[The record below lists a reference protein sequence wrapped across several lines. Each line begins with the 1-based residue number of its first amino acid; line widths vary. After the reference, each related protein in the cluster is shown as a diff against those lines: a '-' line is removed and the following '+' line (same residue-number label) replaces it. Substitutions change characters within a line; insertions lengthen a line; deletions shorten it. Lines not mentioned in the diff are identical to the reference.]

1 LDHLSLNLQ
10 FLILGLLLA
19 LSAFFSSAETCLMS
33 LNRYRLRHLAKDGHR
48 GARLAQAL
56 LHKTDH
62 LLGAILLG
70 NTFAAVS
77 IATIS
82 DNITMQMFG
91 EGHYG
96 FILGTITV
104 TFVILVFGEITPK
117 VVAAAHAEKL
127 AFTYSYILYPLI
139 RVLYPAIWF
148 TNLFV
153 TALLKV
159 FRIKINFAEVSHAI
173 STEELRSIVSEAG
186 SYIPQKNRAI
196 LLNLF
201 DLENAT
207 VDDVMTAHTQIE
219 DIDLDAPFEE
229 VVQQISSSNHTRL
242 LAKQDE
248 HEEIVGVIHIRK
260 VINQLQ
266 SGELTLE
273 GLKEVMSEPYFI
285 PSGTPLYTQIQ
296 QFQEKHQ
303 RLALVVDEYG
313 ELRGLVTLED
323 ILEEIIGE
331 FTTQSP
337 LKAST
342 LHQEEDGSWMVD
354 GSSSLRDLNKKLNLD
369 FSLDGPR
376 TLNGL
381 ILEHFEDIPEVGTSI
396 RIGNCALEIMQT
408 QDKIVKTIR
417 VMPLEPSEA
426 LD

>member
-1 LDHLSLNLQ
+1 M
-10 FLILGLLLA
+10 

-82 DNITMQMFG
+82 DDISLQLLG
-91 EGHYG
+91 ESGPG
-96 FILGTITV
+96 FIVGTVTV
-104 TFVILVFGEITPK
+104 TFIILVFGEITPK

-127 AFTYSYILYPLI
+127 AFAYSYVLYPLI
-139 RVLYPAIWF
+139 RILYPAIWF

-153 TALLKV
+153 TGLLKL
-159 FRIKINFAEVSHAI
+159 FRIKVNFAEVSHAI

-186 SYIPQKNRAI
+186 GYIPQKNRAI

-219 DIDLDAPFEE
+219 DVDLDAPFEE
-229 VVQQISSSNHTRL
+229 VIQRISTSNHTRL
-242 LAKQDE
+242 LVKQGE
-248 HEEIVGVIHIRK
+248 HEEIIGVIHIRK

-273 GLKEVMSEPYFI
+273 GLKEVISEPYFI
-285 PSGTPLYTQIQ
+285 PTIPRKTPASCFSG
-296 QFQEKHQ
+296 
-303 RLALVVDEYG
+303 G
-313 ELRGLVTLED
+313 
-323 ILEEIIGE
+323 
-331 FTTQSP
+331 
-337 LKAST
+337 
-342 LHQEEDGSWMVD
+342 
-354 GSSSLRDLNKKLNLD
+354 
-369 FSLDGPR
+369 
-376 TLNGL
+376 
-381 ILEHFEDIPEVGTSI
+381 
-396 RIGNCALEIMQT
+396 
-408 QDKIVKTIR
+408 
-417 VMPLEPSEA
+417 
-426 LD
+426 